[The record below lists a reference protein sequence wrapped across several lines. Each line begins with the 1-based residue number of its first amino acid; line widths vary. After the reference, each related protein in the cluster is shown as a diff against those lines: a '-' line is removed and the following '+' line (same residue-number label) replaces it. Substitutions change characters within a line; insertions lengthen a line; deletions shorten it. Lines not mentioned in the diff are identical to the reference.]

1 MAEQAASRFVWVCSL
16 VVIRIKSIKR
26 VPSPPRDKAPQLP
39 LVLAST
45 IDPSQ
50 LLDFLL
56 NELGAFF
63 FFKKQESY
71 YVAQASLTLIFLSQ
85 ILEQVLGL

>member
-63 FFKKQESY
+63 FLKQESY

>member
-1 MAEQAASRFVWVCSL
+1 MTRLGACR
-16 VVIRIKSIKR
+16 
-26 VPSPPRDKAPQLP
+26 PPPRDKAPQLP

-63 FFKKQESY
+63 FLKNR
-71 YVAQASLTLIFLSQ
+71 SLTM
-85 ILEQVLGL
+85 